1 MQALALPAADAA
13 LETWVNGF
21 GFVHMSEEQQT
32 VVKKELRMLI
42 FPGTQLLV
50 KPLPQR
56 NAAEAAEP
64 ASNPGAAAT
73 ADPGVLEASQAA
85 CAAAAKIAAETAATA
100 ESAEP
105 AAAAAFGQQ
114 PPPLQQQQA
123 MVSLPMV
130 GNPLLGG
137 PGVAGAA
144 VSQPQLSL
152 QQQIMQQ
159 QVLFTVQQ
167 QAVGL
172 PQLHSLQGPLAP
184 VSLNNILTA
193 QGALGGAVNGGQAAG
208 PMLLPGPISSGL
220 PAPQL
225 GLLPLCAP
233 NGVDASL
240 RRSTPPADVPQM
252 QLQLPS
258 HQPAA
263 MPQPSAAMLWQ
274 PQQGFQQQLVEQ
286 QQLSGLAPPP
296 QQRSV
301 GQAAAGT
308 FGGAFSS
315 GFVAELQQQD
325 LQPQQQ
331 QQPPGFATVK
341 TEQPQQ
347 LPSCIEQPQ
356 QQEGFVGQLPGA
368 QEVLLQHASDMQ
380 PKPEVDQAQVQANV
394 GSGFPPVSL

>member
-13 LETWVNGF
+13 RETWVNGF

-85 CAAAAKIAAETAATA
+85 CAAAAEIAAETAATA

-105 AAAAAFGQQ
+105 VAAAAAFGQQ
-114 PPPLQQQQA
+114 PPLQQQQQQA

-137 PGVAGAA
+137 PGMAGAA
-144 VSQPQLSL
+144 VGQPQLSL
-152 QQQIMQQ
+152 QQQLMQQ

-172 PQLHSLQGPLAP
+172 PQLHGLQGPLAP

-233 NGVDASL
+233 NGVEASL
-240 RRSTPPADVPQM
+240 RRSTPPAEVPQM

-258 HQPAA
+258 HQPAL
-263 MPQPSAAMLWQ
+263 MPQPSATMLWQ
-274 PQQGFQQQLVEQ
+274 PQQGFQHQLVGQ
-286 QQLSGLAPPP
+286 QQLSGLA
-296 QQRSV
+296 QQQPHNA

-308 FGGAFSS
+308 VGGAFSS

-331 QQPPGFATVK
+331 QQQQPGFAAVK
-341 TEQPQQ
+341 T
-347 LPSCIEQPQ
+347 EQPQ
-356 QQEGFVGQLPGA
+356 QQEGFVGQQPLPGA
-368 QEVLLQHASDMQ
+368 QEVLLQHTSGMQ
-380 PKPEVDQAQVQANV
+380 PKPEVDQAHV
-394 GSGFPPVSL
+394 